1 MKLIDDIRA
10 RLIANARDWWRF
22 WSIRFNAAGIAV
34 LTFAQ
39 FDPVQTLGVWNMM
52 PAAVRAVLPTNIL
65 TIIGMTLFA
74 LSMLARVI
82 DQKKVAK

>member
-1 MKLIDDIRA
+1 MKLIDQIRA
-10 RLIANARDWWRF
+10 RLINNAKDWWRF

-52 PAAVRAVLPTNIL
+52 PGSVRAALPANLL
-65 TIIGMTLFA
+65 TIIGMGLFA
-74 LSMLARVI
+74 LSMLSRVI
-82 DQKKVAK
+82 DQRKVSK